1 MAWHSKPS
9 QVERQQWQKEKDKKR
24 KKILI
29 PKQTNSEEKV
39 LRKEPIYVAGIK
51 VGEKGYSAIYTIR
64 FEHDHSAIPWTKL
77 VSTFLNEHCFF
88 YTKQIAPNGI
98 TYL

>member
-1 MAWHSKPS
+1 MTESFFSINLVADANREWHDIRNQARSRDNNDKKKKKK
-9 QVERQQWQKEKDKKR
+9 KEKKF
-24 KKILI
+24 LI

-64 FEHDHSAIPWTKL
+64 FEHDHSAIR
-77 VSTFLNEHCFF
+77 
-88 YTKQIAPNGI
+88 
-98 TYL
+98 

>member
-1 MAWHSKPS
+1 MPIANGMTFETKPGR
-9 QVERQQWQKEKDKKR
+9 ETTMTKRKR
-24 KKILI
+24 KKKQKKFLI

-64 FEHDHSAIPWTKL
+64 FEHDHSAIP
-77 VSTFLNEHCFF
+77 
-88 YTKQIAPNGI
+88 
-98 TYL
+98 

>member
-1 MAWHSKPS
+1 MTFETKPGR
-9 QVERQQWQKEKDKKR
+9 EATMTKRKR
-24 KKILI
+24 KKEKKFLI

-64 FEHDHSAIPWTKL
+64 FEHDHSAIP
-77 VSTFLNEHCFF
+77 
-88 YTKQIAPNGI
+88 
-98 TYL
+98 